1 MKFETNEL
9 FSRMFEKWYWQIAE
23 NNFSKNEM
31 LIIMAL
37 AQNLEADE
45 NGRLYAWRSR
55 EELARLTG
63 MTTGSVSSA
72 IHRLTKPNPAKG
84 RNIRGLE
91 LKSAGH
97 RNRCSVYYVMPDTP
111 IEVKLLNNKNPHNGK
126 PKARKRKRN
135 DTDQAAEPE
144 RELTPTEIA
153 EKLGLWK

>member
-1 MKFETNEL
+1 
-9 FSRMFEKWYWQIAE
+9 MFAKWYWQIAE

-45 NGRLYAWRSR
+45 NGRLYAWRPR

-84 RNIRGLE
+84 RNMRGLE

-97 RNRCSVYYVMPDTP
+97 RNRCSEYYVMPDTP
-111 IEVKLLNNKNPHNGK
+111 IEVKLLDNKNPRSGK
-126 PKARKRKRN
+126 PKARKRKRT
-135 DTDQAAEPE
+135 DTEQAAEPE
-144 RELTPTEIA
+144 RELTPEEIRK
-153 EKLGLWK
+153 ELGL

>member
-1 MKFETNEL
+1 
-9 FSRMFEKWYWQIAE
+9 MFAKWYWQIAE

-111 IEVKLLNNKNPHNGK
+111 IEVKLLDNKNPHSGK
-126 PKARKRKRN
+126 PKARKRKRT

-144 RELTPTEIA
+144 RELTPE
-153 EKLGLWK
+153 ELLKELGL

>member
-1 MKFETNEL
+1 
-9 FSRMFEKWYWQIAE
+9 MFEKWYWQIAE

-37 AQNLEADE
+37 TQNLEADE

-55 EELARLTG
+55 EELAQLTG

-135 DTDQAAEPE
+135 DTDQTAEPE

-153 EKLGLWK
+153 EELGL

>member
-1 MKFETNEL
+1 
-9 FSRMFEKWYWQIAE
+9 MFAKWYWQIAE

-97 RNRCSVYYVMPDTP
+97 RNKCSVYYVMPDTP
-111 IEVKLLNNKNPHNGK
+111 IEVKLLDNKNPHNGK
-126 PKARKRKRN
+126 PKARKRKRT

-153 EKLGLWK
+153 EELGLWN

>member
-1 MKFETNEL
+1 
-9 FSRMFEKWYWQIAE
+9 MFEKWYWKIAE
-23 NNFSKNEM
+23 HNFSKNEM

-111 IEVKLLNNKNPHNGK
+111 IEVKLLDNKNPHSEK
-126 PKARKRKRN
+126 PKARKRKRT

-153 EKLGLWK
+153 EELGL

>member
-1 MKFETNEL
+1 
-9 FSRMFEKWYWQIAE
+9 MFAKWYWQIAE

-111 IEVKLLNNKNPHNGK
+111 IEVKLLDNKNPNNGK
-126 PKARKRKRN
+126 PKARKRKRT

-144 RELTPTEIA
+144 QNLTPE
-153 EKLGLWK
+153 ELLKELGL

>member
-111 IEVKLLNNKNPHNGK
+111 IEVKLLDNKNPHNGK

-153 EKLGLWK
+153 EELGL

>member
-9 FSRMFEKWYWQIAE
+9 FSRMFEKWYWKIAE
-23 NNFSKNEM
+23 HNFSKNEM

-111 IEVKLLNNKNPHNGK
+111 IEVKLLDNKNPHSEK
-126 PKARKRKRN
+126 PKARKRKRT

-153 EKLGLWK
+153 EELGL

>member
-1 MKFETNEL
+1 
-9 FSRMFEKWYWQIAE
+9 MFEKWYWQIAE

-111 IEVKLLNNKNPHNGK
+111 IEVKLLDSKNPHNGK
-126 PKARKRKRN
+126 PKARKRKRT

-144 RELTPTEIA
+144 QNLTPE
-153 EKLGLWK
+153 ELLKELGL

>member
-1 MKFETNEL
+1 
-9 FSRMFEKWYWQIAE
+9 MFAKWYWQIAE

-72 IHRLTKPNPAKG
+72 IHRLAKPNPAKG

-97 RNRCSVYYVMPDTP
+97 RNKCLVYYVMPDTP
-111 IEVKLLNNKNPHNGK
+111 IEVKLLDNKNPHNGK
-126 PKARKRKRN
+126 PKARKRKRT

-144 RELTPTEIA
+144 QNLTPE
-153 EKLGLWK
+153 ELLKELGL

>member
-1 MKFETNEL
+1 
-9 FSRMFEKWYWQIAE
+9 MFEKWYWQIAE

-37 AQNLEADE
+37 AQNMEADE

-135 DTDQAAEPE
+135 DTDQTAEPE

-153 EKLGLWK
+153 EELGL